1 MKFPSKFI
9 SYKQS
14 SISRFPLFLDALQ
27 PCDLSVN
34 ELYKKM
40 KSSTKNIQDF
50 IEILDCLYMLGRVEL
65 KNGVIHYVEND

>member
-14 SISRFPLFLDALQ
+14 CISRFALFLDALQ